1 MPTKWT
7 RALWLW
13 IVEAMVALGIWTVSL
28 EEIDSLSARIRV
40 LQKGNQAAE
49 GRFACSSATIWAV
62 SIQIVRSSSGV
73 W

>member
-40 LQKGNQAAE
+40 LQKAV
-49 GRFACSSATIWAV
+49 RRTVACV
-62 SIQIVRSSSGV
+62 P
-73 W
+73 